1 VRRGLAALALG
12 AVLLAPALTCA
23 AQAATAWG
31 WLGVRIRDLSEQE
44 MEDISKRFGMRE
56 GFGAVIVEVIKET
69 PAAAAGLRNGDLV
82 VAFRDRPVV
91 DTRGLQ
97 RAVSSTEVGET
108 VRLTVLRQDEGRRPV
123 QVRVGRM
130 PEAMAADRV
139 AAEYGFLVRD
149 PDGQPELGGARPS
162 PVPSVAAVVPRTRAE
177 RAGLQVGD
185 VLTEVAGRP
194 VISIDAVREALLA
207 AGPDGPL
214 PLVLRRGQ
222 EQIQVTLDPASRR
235 LAPGAARLP
244 DRRPAHHPPA
254 GLAARV
260 DRDHRHLLPELH
272 PAAEPPRR
280 LRDARQIAPRARWR
294 SWVWWGA

>member
-1 VRRGLAALALG
+1 MRRGLTALALG

-69 PAAAAGLRNGDLV
+69 PAARAGLRNGDLV

-97 RAVSSTEVGET
+97 RAVASTEVGET
-108 VRLTVLRQDEGRRPV
+108 VRLTVLRQDE
-123 QVRVGRM
+123 
-130 PEAMAADRV
+130 EAV
-139 AAEYGFLVRD
+139 LG
-149 PDGQPELGGARPS
+149 GQPELGGARPS

-235 LAPGAARLP
+235 
-244 DRRPAHHPPA
+244 
-254 GLAARV
+254 
-260 DRDHRHLLPELH
+260 
-272 PAAEPPRR
+272 
-280 LRDARQIAPRARWR
+280 
-294 SWVWWGA
+294 

>member
-1 VRRGLAALALG
+1 MLAGLLAASAE
-12 AVLLAPALTCA
+12 
-23 AQAATAWG
+23 AATRWG

-97 RAVSSTEVGET
+97 RAVASTEVGET

-235 LAPGAARLP
+235 
-244 DRRPAHHPPA
+244 
-254 GLAARV
+254 
-260 DRDHRHLLPELH
+260 
-272 PAAEPPRR
+272 
-280 LRDARQIAPRARWR
+280 
-294 SWVWWGA
+294 